1 MQTPLIDALRHP
13 DRYPH
18 GVDHVELVET
28 HISWVL
34 LAGDRVYKLKKPLDL
49 GFLDFSTLE
58 KRRFFCE
65 EEVRLNRRTAP
76 DLYLDVVE
84 IRGTAENPTF
94 EATGDVIEYAVKM
107 RRFDPDTGFDN
118 LLSQQRLQRQ
128 HIIGLGNRL
137 ADLHRIAD
145 IAGPDS
151 DFGTVRATAEPIRDN
166 FTDLAD
172 TLKDAPVAADLA
184 TLQAWTEA
192 EVVRLAPLI
201 TQRHRSGFIRE
212 CHGDAHLGNVALIN
226 GEVTLFDCV
235 EFSSELRWIDLMS
248 DVAFTV
254 MDLHRRGEPGFAWL
268 MLDRYLAATGDYQ
281 GLQLLPLYMV
291 HRALVRAKV
300 TALRLE
306 DPDADYHALLEDVG
320 GYLELAS
327 KISRQKRPAIIIT
340 MGLSGSGKSWLAQQ
354 LVEHVG
360 LVRLRSDVERK
371 RLYGVSQ
378 GDRSDSAIESDLY
391 STEATARTY
400 RHLADLVRPLMDAG
414 MPCLIDAACLMHWQR
429 QVFRELA
436 TEAGVPFGILHC
448 HADNTVLEQRLL
460 AREAAGNDPSEAG
473 LAVLEHQQ
481 QTAEPL
487 GAQERPQALLIST
500 GNDSAGDGVARAAN
514 WIRQLTLDGVGDIA
528 AT

>member
-1 MQTPLIDALRHP
+1 MQTPLIDALRRP
-13 DRYPH
+13 DRYPQ
-18 GVDHVELVET
+18 GVDRVDLVET

-49 GFLDFSTLE
+49 GFLDFSTLD

-76 DLYLDVVE
+76 DLYLDVVA
-84 IRGTAENPTF
+84 IRGTADNPAF
-94 EATGDVIEYAVKM
+94 EGAGDIIEYAVKM
-107 RRFDPDTGFDN
+107 RRFDAAAGFDH
-118 LLSQQRLQRQ
+118 LLSQQRLQRE

-137 ADLHRIAD
+137 ADLHQIAD

-151 DFGTVRATAEPIRDN
+151 DFGTVRATVEPIRDN

-172 TLKDAPVAADLA
+172 TLKDAPVAAGLA
-184 TLQAWTEA
+184 ALQAWTEA
-192 EVVRLAPLI
+192 EVARLTPFMMER
-201 TQRHRSGFIRE
+201 QRSGFIRE

-254 MDLHRRGEPGFAWL
+254 MDLHRRGEAGFAWL
-268 MLDRYLAATGDYQ
+268 LLDQYLAATGDYR

-306 DPDADYHALLEDVG
+306 DADADPHALLDDVG
-320 GYLELAS
+320 HYLELAGN
-327 KISRQKRPAIIIT
+327 ISRQKRPAIIIT

-354 LVEHVG
+354 LVERVG

-371 RLYGVSQ
+371 RLHGMSRN
-378 GDRSDSAIESDLY
+378 DRSDSAIASDLY
-391 STEATARTY
+391 SSEATARTY
-400 RHLADLVRPLMDAG
+400 RYLADLARSLIDAG
-414 MPCLIDAACLMHWQR
+414 MPCLIDAACLRHWQR
-429 QVFRELA
+429 RIFRELA
-436 TEAGVPFGILHC
+436 TQAGVPFGILHC
-448 HADNTVLEQRLL
+448 HADSTELEQRLL
-460 AREAAGNDPSEAG
+460 AREAEGKDPSEAG

-481 QTAEPL
+481 HTAEPL
-487 GAQERPQALLIST
+487 SAQELSESLLIST
-500 GNDSAGDGVARAAN
+500 GNETGGDSVARAAG
-514 WIRQLTLDGVGDIA
+514 WIRQLTFNGVGDIT